1 MSTFIYSHQAAAF
14 ARDELGFTPDAG
26 QAELL
31 ATRHRLVILNC
42 HRQWGKT
49 TVTAIRAAHQAVQEA
64 KQSIVIVSP
73 PMRQSRALANRC
85 REFASRSEIPFGRDG
100 TNARSLLFPNVLST
114 PKGRSDFFYQ
124 EWMAKDTT
132 KDRWLRISGPVAESS
147 ARVDADFLASERR
160 RKTAEQFAE
169 EYDCG
174 FLTAGRTVFAEE
186 WLERSF
192 SAEVPIFDWN
202 SREDLRLARHRPVYF
217 LSLDVGKLRD
227 HAALVLL
234 EYRVAPT
241 GRRDAATFQPLYK
254 CEVRVVY
261 IERFRLQT
269 SYRELVDRV
278 SRLCHHPHLAGHTTL
293 ILDATGQGLPAVEM
307 FRDARLPVT
316 LLPVTITGGK
326 PVVVSGSSRS
336 VPKANLVA
344 SLEVLLERGFL
355 KIASQLPHAD
365 LLREEL
371 RQFEGW
377 RERVGAVKYGAASG
391 HDDLAMAAALGAWWV
406 WTNRRGSLT
415 GDTPRILD

>member
-1 MSTFIYSHQAAAF
+1 
-14 ARDELGFTPDAG
+14 
-26 QAELL
+26 
-31 ATRHRLVILNC
+31 LVILNC

-132 KDRWLRISGPVAESS
+132 KDRWLRISGPVAESC

-169 EYDCG
+169 KYDCG
-174 FLTAGRTVFAEE
+174 FLTAGRNVFAEE

-234 EYRVAPT
+234 EYRVTPT

-391 HDDLAMAAALGAWWV
+391 HDDLAMAAALGAWRV